1 VPDEKIVTTKRVTL
15 AAAAASL
22 VLLVCWFVWWGKPP
36 QIGADKEAIQTV
48 DALFTAFTSRNTARL
63 AQCEERLHALRD
75 AGELPP
81 NAADYLDGLIKTA
94 RGGNW
99 QGAAQKLFN
108 FMKAQRR
115 EGA

>member
-1 VPDEKIVTTKRVTL
+1 MTDQQITTTKRTAF
-15 AAAAASL
+15 AAAVGGL

-36 QIGADKEAIQTV
+36 QIGADKEAVQAV
-48 DALFTAFTSRNTARL
+48 DALFTAFTSRNTTRL
-63 AQCEERLHALRD
+63 TECEERLHALRD
-75 AGELPP
+75 AAELPP
-81 NAADYLDGLIKTA
+81 NAAEYLDGLIKMA

-99 QGAAQKLFN
+99 RGAAQKLFD

>member
-1 VPDEKIVTTKRVTL
+1 MADEKGVRR
-15 AAAAASL
+15 AAVAATGVGA
-22 VLLVCWFVWWGKPP
+22 LLLGTWFAYWGKPP

-48 DALFTAFTSRNTARL
+48 DALFTAFTSRNPARL

-81 NAADYLDGLIKTA
+81 NAAAYLDGLIRTA

>member
-1 VPDEKIVTTKRVTL
+1 LADEKITTKKRAIL
-15 AAAAASL
+15 AAVAGGL

-36 QIGADKEAIQTV
+36 QIGADKEAVQTV
-48 DALFTAFTSRNTARL
+48 DALFTAFTSRNTTRL

-81 NAADYLDGLIKTA
+81 NAADYLDGLINTA

-99 QGAAQKLFN
+99 RRAAQKLFD
-108 FMKAQRR
+108 FIKAQRR

>member
-1 VPDEKIVTTKRVTL
+1 MADEKAVRRTVV
-15 AAAAASL
+15 AGVVGGL

-36 QIGADKEAIQTV
+36 QIGADKEAAKTV
-48 DALFTAFTSRNTARL
+48 DALFTAFTSRNTTQVG
-63 AQCEERLHALRD
+63 QCEERLHALKD
-75 AGELPP
+75 AGKLPHH
-81 NAADYLDGLIKTA
+81 AADYLDGLIKTA

-99 QGAAQKLFN
+99 RGAAHKLFD